1 MPRFPVL
8 PAVLAALLATAPPA
22 AAVVF
27 QVDSTDDEVDAT
39 IDGTCASAS
48 GACTL
53 RAAVQEAE
61 ATEDGDE
68 IQLPAGK
75 YVLKLVG
82 IFENSSATGDLDI
95 TYDLTINGAG
105 PGLTIVQGKKDR
117 VFDVFGANLVSIS
130 NLTITKGAVL
140 TKDPSPPEEPE
151 GGGIVIYPDAT
162 VNLTDVVVSRN
173 KCSDDGGG
181 IANFGHLSLERVTI
195 EKNKSND
202 DAGGLY
208 NAGKAGLASLRDVTI
223 AKNKAKGEGGGI
235 ENQALLSL
243 TNVTLSANKA
253 KFDGGG
259 VNNDLGTPTL
269 TNVTLKGNKAG
280 KAAGGGGALTQQDG
294 SGAFTLQNV
303 VLDGNKP
310 FNCDGVVTPEGG
322 NLESGVS
329 CGLPLDASGFK
340 SLGLGKLAD
349 NGGTTQTHALE
360 ADSPAVDFGVDAN
373 CPATDQRGEARVDI
387 PSVGTGTCDSGAYE
401 FTAPL

>member
-1 MPRFPVL
+1 VL
-8 PAVLAALLATAPPA
+8 PAALAAVLATAMPA
-22 AAVVF
+22 AAVIF
-27 QVDSTDDEVDAT
+27 QVNSTDDEVDAT

-61 ATEDGDE
+61 ATTDADE

-75 YVLKLVG
+75 YLLKLVG
-82 IFENSSATGDLDI
+82 VFENSGETGDLDI
-95 TYDLTINGAG
+95 TEDLTINGAG
-105 PGLTIVQGKKDR
+105 SDLTIVQGKKDR
-117 VFDVFGANLVSIS
+117 VFDVFGENVVTIS
-130 NLTITKGAVL
+130 NLTITKGAIL
-140 TKDPSPPEEPE
+140 TNLSSPPEEPE
-151 GGGIVIYPDAT
+151 GGGISIYPDAT
-162 VNLTDVVVSRN
+162 VNLIDVVVSGN
-173 KCSDDGGG
+173 KCGDDGGG
-181 IANFGHLSLERVTI
+181 ISNFGHLSLERVTI

-208 NAGKAGLASLRDVTI
+208 NAGKASVASLRDVTI

-243 TNVTLSANKA
+243 TNVTLSANKSKGDA
-253 KFDGGG
+253 GG
-259 VNNDLGTPTL
+259 VNNDLGTVTL
-269 TNVTLKGNKAG
+269 TNVTLKGNKAS
-280 KAAGGGGALTQQDG
+280 KATGGGGALTQQAG
-294 SGAFTLQNV
+294 SGAFTLRNV
-303 VLDGNKP
+303 VFDGNKP

-322 NLESGVS
+322 NLESGLS

-373 CPATDQRGEARVDI
+373 CPESDQRMQARVDI
-387 PSVGTGTCDSGAYE
+387 PSVGTTICDSGAYE
-401 FTAPL
+401 LVVP